1 MTEHGI
7 SKLDLKRRNRMQ
19 ILRVLRE
26 NGPTSRVDL
35 SKILQLT
42 RAAVTLITNEMLGQN
57 ILIELGNQRPSREK
71 EVRKGRRKILL
82 DINPTFRF
90 ALGLYI
96 DEHSLSIGLTTLN
109 FEALEKRTM
118 ALPQKASR
126 AEIVAL
132 IRDESQRVLQ
142 NSCLHEMHIVGMGIG
157 IMPSMWER
165 LEITDSQSVSRL
177 EEEIGEGLSFG
188 VYAGNAIALFAVASN
203 HYQEHFGHPL
213 NQVLLY
219 ADENEYHLAAL
230 YQNHLR
236 SEFQMNTHVVNSFC
250 INPGGLSCEGYCNG
264 SVKAELTAE
273 AIGRKAA
280 EYYSETQTPALYQL
294 TRGQGK
300 RITLAQ
306 MLSALEAG
314 DTLLRPLVQNLM
326 DQFCLLL
333 NNLEQM
339 FFAHRICLYK
349 FGFRKRHMEML
360 CAHMTQFS
368 GAESAAKLVLC
379 DIEDPYRFT
388 SGCAYAIQAGFFNRG
403 GLTLEIDDEDT
414 EGSDA

>member
-1 MTEHGI
+1 MTEQGI

-19 ILRVLRE
+19 ILRVIQE

-35 SKILQLT
+35 SKRLQLT

-57 ILIELGNQRPSREK
+57 ILTELGEQRPNREK

-96 DEHSLSIGLTTLN
+96 DERSLSIGLTTLN
-109 FEALEKRTM
+109 FETLEKHTTE
-118 ALPQKASR
+118 LPQNAGR
-126 AEIVAL
+126 AEIIAL
-132 IRDESQRVLQ
+132 IRDESRRVLQ
-142 NSCLHEMHIVGMGIG
+142 NSCLREEHVVGMGIG
-157 IMPSMWER
+157 IMPSTWER
-165 LEITDSQSVSRL
+165 MGLCDDASISRL
-177 EEEIGEGLSFG
+177 EEEIGEGLCFE
-188 VYAGNAIALFAVASN
+188 VYAGNAISLLAVASN

-219 ADENEYHLAAL
+219 AAQDEYHMAVL
-230 YQNHLR
+230 YQNKLR
-236 SEFQMNTHVVNSFC
+236 SEFDMNTRVVNFFC
-250 INPGGLSCEGYCNG
+250 INPGGLSCEGYCKG
-264 SVKAELTAE
+264 SVKAELTPE

-280 EYYSETQTPALYQL
+280 EYYSETQTPVLYQL
-294 TRGQGK
+294 TQGQGK

-306 MLSALEAG
+306 LLSALDRG
-314 DTLLRPLVQNLM
+314 DAILGPLVQDLM

-333 NNLEQM
+333 NNLEQL
-339 FFAHRICLYK
+339 FFAHRISLYK
-349 FGFRKRHMEML
+349 FGFRRRHMEML
-360 CAHMTQFS
+360 CMHMTRFA
-368 GAESAAKLVLC
+368 GRESAAKLALC

-403 GLTLEIDDEDT
+403 GLTLEIDDQET
-414 EGSDA
+414 E